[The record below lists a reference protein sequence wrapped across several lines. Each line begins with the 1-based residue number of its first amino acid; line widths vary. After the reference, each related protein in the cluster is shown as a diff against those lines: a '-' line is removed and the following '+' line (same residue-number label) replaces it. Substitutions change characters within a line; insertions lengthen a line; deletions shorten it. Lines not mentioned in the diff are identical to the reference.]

1 MSPVPRS
8 SVRLSVGADAHVV
21 LGNRAEGNTGG
32 FTMKP
37 DPLENLMSKFDITG
51 QTLALQRN
59 GPLPESASSA
69 ANDLEVEPEPL
80 QPPRS
85 ASRRLLPSSK
95 PSPQKQLK
103 HALSVNAAHVIT
115 HDYLML
121 SQPLSE
127 VNLSPSPS
135 PGPNANL
142 GEP

>member
-1 MSPVPRS
+1 
-8 SVRLSVGADAHVV
+8 
-21 LGNRAEGNTGG
+21 
-32 FTMKP
+32 MKP
-37 DPLENLMSKFDITG
+37 DPLENLMSRFDITG

-59 GPLPESASSA
+59 GPLPESVSSA
-69 ANDLEVEPEPL
+69 ANDHEVEPEPL

-85 ASRRLLPSSK
+85 ASRRLPPSSK
-95 PSPQKQLK
+95 PSAHKQLK

-127 VNLSPSPS
+127 VNPSPSPS
-135 PGPNANL
+135 PNPNPNL

>member
-1 MSPVPRS
+1 
-8 SVRLSVGADAHVV
+8 
-21 LGNRAEGNTGG
+21 
-32 FTMKP
+32 MKP
-37 DPLENLMSKFDITG
+37 DPLENLMSRFDITG

-69 ANDLEVEPEPL
+69 ANDHEVEPEPL
-80 QPPRS
+80 RPPRS

-95 PSPQKQLK
+95 PSAHKQLK

-115 HDYLML
+115 HDDLML

-127 VNLSPSPS
+127 VNPSPSPS
-135 PGPNANL
+135 PNPNPNL